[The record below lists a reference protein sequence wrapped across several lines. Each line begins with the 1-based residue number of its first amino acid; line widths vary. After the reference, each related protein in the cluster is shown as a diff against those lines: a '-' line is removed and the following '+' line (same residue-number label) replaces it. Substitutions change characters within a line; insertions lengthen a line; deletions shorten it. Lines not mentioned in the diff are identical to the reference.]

1 MCHFDINYKLTG
13 TYYLFALQ
21 KEREMNISKKKKLIF
36 ISLQSC
42 QQLSTMATKVK
53 VHFIGGHFVLVN
65 ILLIL
70 MFKTQF
76 ITLKINLVKHTPY
89 TNDFPLGIA
98 LCMYMPNAYIFIIGW
113 VVKQPTK

>member
-1 MCHFDINYKLTG
+1 MPTIIHYGNKGKGPFYRWTLCPGK
-13 TYYLFALQ
+13 
-21 KEREMNISKKKKLIF
+21 
-36 ISLQSC
+36 
-42 QQLSTMATKVK
+42 
-53 VHFIGGHFVLVN
+53 
-65 ILLIL
+65 LIL

-89 TNDFPLGIA
+89 TNDFQLGIA